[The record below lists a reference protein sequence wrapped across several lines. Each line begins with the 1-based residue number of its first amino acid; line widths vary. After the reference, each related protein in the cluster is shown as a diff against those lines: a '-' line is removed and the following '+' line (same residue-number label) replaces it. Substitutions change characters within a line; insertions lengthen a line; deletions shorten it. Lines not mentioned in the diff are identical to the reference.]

1 VTTARVRSAALS
13 FLLALAVTGCAAPG
27 APERSVLPDGAER
40 AGAQPG
46 RYVKHVVIIVQEN
59 RSFVDLFRGF
69 PGADAPS
76 FGYAG
81 KRKIMLKPVPLE
93 DPNNIENNWRDAV
106 AAFDNGKMDGFYRQ
120 RFYGTKDTFPYAY
133 VPANESRPYWAL
145 ARRWVLADRMF
156 PTEFGP
162 SFTAHLNLIA
172 ANTEL
177 NPHEI
182 EVDTPTTLPWGCDAP
197 GGTRTYTLGRGGES
211 LDGPFPCF
219 RPLRTMAD
227 TLDTAGISWRYYAP
241 LLKASLGGEAWTEFD
256 AIHAV
261 RYGPDWKNVTSPET
275 TVLADVKNGRL
286 PGVSW
291 VIPDLKNSDHAGS
304 ASSTGP
310 AWVASVVNAIGR
322 SRYWNS
328 TAIVVLW
335 DDWGGWYDDAAPP
348 QLDVRGLAIRVPCI
362 VISPYARVA
371 PGAKAGFISNTQYE
385 FASVL
390 KFVEQVY
397 GLPALGPASLGYTD
411 SRARSILDVF
421 DFSQKPR
428 AFVPV
433 PQPYSDAYLLARP
446 PSLQPP
452 DDQ

>member
-1 VTTARVRSAALS
+1 LRAARGRAAALS
-13 FLLALAVTGCAAPG
+13 VLLALAVTGCAASWAPG
-27 APERSVLPDGAER
+27 RAVLPDGIER
-40 AGAQPG
+40 AGTAPG

-81 KRKIMLKPVPLE
+81 NRRIVLKPVPLE
-93 DPNNIENNWRDAV
+93 DPNNIENNWSDAV
-106 AAFDNGKMDGFYRQ
+106 TSWDNGKMDGFSHEH
-120 RFYGTKDTFPYAY
+120 FYGTKDTFPYAY
-133 VPANESRPYWAL
+133 VPAAESHPYWEL

-182 EVDTPTTLPWGCDAP
+182 EVDAPAALPWGCDAP
-197 GGTRTYTLGRGGES
+197 PGTRTYVLAAGSES
-211 LDGPFPCF
+211 LGPFPCF
-219 RPLRTMAD
+219 KPLRTMAD
-227 TLDTAGISWRYYAP
+227 TLDAAGISWRYYAP

-256 AIHAV
+256 AIREV
-261 RYGPDWKNVTSPET
+261 RYGPDWKNVVSPET

-291 VIPDLKNSDHAGS
+291 VIPDMQNSDHAGS
-304 ASSTGP
+304 GSNTGP
-310 AWVASVVNAIGR
+310 AWVASVINAIGR

-335 DDWGGWYDDAAPP
+335 DDWGGWYDDAVPP
-348 QLDVRGLAIRVPCI
+348 QLDERGLAIRVPCM
-362 VISPYARVA
+362 VISPYARIA
-371 PGAKAGFISNTQYE
+371 RGAKAGLVSHTQYE

-397 GLPALGPASLGYTD
+397 GLPTLGPASLGYTD
-411 SRARSILDVF
+411 SRANSILDIF

-428 AFVPV
+428 PFVAV
-433 PQPYSDAYLLARP
+433 PQPYSDTYLLTRP

-452 DDQ
+452 DEQ